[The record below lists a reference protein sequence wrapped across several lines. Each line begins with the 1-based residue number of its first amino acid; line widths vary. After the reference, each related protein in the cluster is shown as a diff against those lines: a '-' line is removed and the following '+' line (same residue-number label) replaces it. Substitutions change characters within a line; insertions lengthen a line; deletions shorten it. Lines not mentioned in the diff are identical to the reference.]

1 MNILEKRLR
10 KDHSRIKMV
19 LACLQY
25 QLDCYGNEQQ
35 DSPNLG
41 LVLEAINYIQAYPEK
56 WHHPLEDVIF
66 SELQKR
72 DLDKEGVISA
82 LRIEHQRLEKQS
94 SEVFDLFYSLAN
106 DCIVPV
112 ELLKTKTQAMI
123 DEQLRHMT
131 TENKSVYPL
140 MGEHFSEQD
149 WEAMGK
155 QVGDVHDPLFGS
167 LLREDFSDL
176 YQFILDVEA
185 SNHDRDSD
193 QAHA

>member
-25 QLDCYGNEQQ
+25 QLDCYGSERQEA
-35 DSPNLG
+35 PNLG

-72 DLDKEGVISA
+72 KLDKGGTIAA
-82 LRIEHQRLEKQS
+82 LRIEHQRLEHQS
-94 SEVFDLFYSLAN
+94 NEVFELFYSLAN
-106 DCIVPV
+106 DCVVPV
-112 ELLKTKTQAMI
+112 ELLKAKTQAMI
-123 DEQLRHMT
+123 DAQTRHMS
-131 TENKSVYPL
+131 TENVCVYPL
-140 MGEHFSEQD
+140 MDKHFSEKD
-149 WEAMGK
+149 WNKMGAK
-155 QVGDVHDPLFGS
+155 VGDVHDPLFGS

-176 YQFILDVEA
+176 YQFILDKEA
-185 SNHDRDSD
+185 GTQMKDSN
-193 QAHA
+193 QAQA